1 MIGCATRTT
10 NGILIVREW
19 DGCICKEGR
28 KGKPVYNLFRY
39 LIIFISIIWPLLRAL
54 PIPQLIVSLFLE
66 PISLQK
72 QQMFNI
78 LITHSLLFPLLHE
91 SLISFTYFQFNFN
104 FCGSIT
110 HHTQWQKIGRVAHV
124 LLCNILIHIC
134 MKRYPTVVW
143 AFLEGGSLVSPAA
156 HQNPWAP
163 LKWSANAKLTT
174 MSMEWNMWMCPFLL
188 YIRRRSSRLHKGF
201 L

>member
-156 HQNPWAP
+156 HQNRVLLSSGARTQNSRRCQW
-163 LKWSANAKLTT
+163 N
-174 MSMEWNMWMCPFLL
+174 WNMWMCPFLL